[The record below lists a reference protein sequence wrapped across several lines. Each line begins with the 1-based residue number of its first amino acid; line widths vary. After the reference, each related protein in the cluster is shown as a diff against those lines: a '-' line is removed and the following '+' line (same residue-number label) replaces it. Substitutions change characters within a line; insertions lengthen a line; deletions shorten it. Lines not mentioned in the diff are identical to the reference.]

1 MPVVFLSRIV
11 NRAEPWF
18 LHEEKEIEINENKQA
33 KGISLFDSLNIELYL
48 ISKSMNKIELV
59 NISKDEIKL

>member
-11 NRAEPWF
+11 NSAEAWF

-48 ISKSMNKIELV
+48 IPKSMNKIELV